1 MIELFFGIGT
11 IVGPVVGGAL
21 YEIGGFTLPF
31 AVMGSILFFSSIFIY
46 FVLPDTASP
55 PPEQNENEVKPSM
68 RNALSKPGI
77 LIALFK
83 VGTAAASLGFLQT
96 TLEPHL
102 HDLKPPLSSF
112 QVGALFMVVGGTYG
126 LSLPL
131 WGWLCD
137 SQLTK
142 NSPKFVEV
150 IGAVLIGSGFLVLG
164 PFKYFPFHKSL
175 VTIIIGMTVH
185 GFGLGASVVGG
196 FSDAHK
202 SAIKSGFPDTIDTYG
217 LVSGLWT
224 SVFAFGAF
232 VGPTFGG
239 ILYDAVSFRW
249 AIFLVIIAELIS
261 LIMLVSYLVLELCGK
276 AKPDYTTLASQQSVT
291 GTVPDL
297 PEINRQYGTDSGA
310 TTSLPARARKYS
322 ESLGRSY
329 VASSVARSMK
339 YGGSHSGFH
348 AAGLGGLSSSAARR
362 GGGERDPLI
371 A

>member
-1 MIELFFGIGT
+1 
-11 IVGPVVGGAL
+11 
-21 YEIGGFTLPF
+21 
-31 AVMGSILFFSSIFIY
+31 MGY
-46 FVLPDTASP
+46 FVLPDSSR
-55 PPEQNENEVKPSM
+55 PEVAETDEQHEKPSM

-131 WGWLCD
+131 WGYLCD

-175 VTIIIGMTVH
+175 VTIIIGMTIH

-202 SAIKSGFPDTIDTYG
+202 SAIKCGFPDTIDTYG

-239 ILYDAVSFRW
+239 VLYDAVTFRW
-249 AIFLVIIAELIS
+249 AIFLIVIGELLSLIS
-261 LIMLVSYLVLELCGK
+261 LVAYLVYELCLSN
-276 AKPDYTTLASQQSVT
+276 KPEYTRMMSGASDQVS
-291 GTVPDL
+291 DL
-297 PEINRQYGTDSGA
+297 PATGSYGAINVT
-310 TTSLPARARKYS
+310 
-322 ESLGRSY
+322 
-329 VASSVARSMK
+329 
-339 YGGSHSGFH
+339 
-348 AAGLGGLSSSAARR
+348 
-362 GGGERDPLI
+362 
-371 A
+371 